1 MKKSAVSIVR
11 GIRADEDFWKK
22 WQKVAESK
30 GMSTNYLVVKVMNN
44 YCNKVLTSKKS
55 CDKIKTGHFS

>member
-30 GMSTNYLVVKVMNN
+30 GVSTNHLVVKVMNN
-44 YCNKVLTSKKS
+44 YCDKVLTTQ
-55 CDKIKTGHFS
+55 KTCGKL

>member
-1 MKKSAVSIVR
+1 MKKSKVSVVR

-22 WQKVAESK
+22 WQKVAETK

-44 YCNKVLTSKKS
+44 YCDKVLTMKKT
-55 CDKIKTGHFS
+55 CGKL

>member
-11 GIRADEDFWKK
+11 GIRANEDFWKK

-44 YCNKVLTSKKS
+44 YCDKVLTTKKN
-55 CDKIKTGHFS
+55 CGKL